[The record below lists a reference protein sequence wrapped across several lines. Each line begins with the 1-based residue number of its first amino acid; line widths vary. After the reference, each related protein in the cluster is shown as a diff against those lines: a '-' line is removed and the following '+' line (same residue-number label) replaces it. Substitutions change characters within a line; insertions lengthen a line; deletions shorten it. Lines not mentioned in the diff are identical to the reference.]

1 MTGAPRHLVH
11 VFPTFCAAGA
21 QVRTTTLMRAFGAQ
35 FRHTVVSCDGR
46 VEAADLAEGVELR
59 LRSFEPPPG
68 PMGAVRF
75 FRHLLDEERPD
86 LLLTYNWGSMDA
98 VLAARSA
105 RLNRHVHHEDGFN
118 ADEADRLHSR
128 RNWARRVSLRS
139 TDLVVPSENLLRIA
153 RKTWRLSRSHLIPNG
168 IDANRFRRDAAAG
181 AAFREAHGIPA
192 DAFVLGAVGHL
203 RPVKNFPRLVRAA
216 ADAPFPADRPG
227 VVCVVGE
234 GPERGAIEAAA
245 AAAEGKVQVVL
256 TGHLTEL
263 AAAYSAF
270 DAMAITSDS
279 EQQPVSLLEAM
290 AAEVPVVATDVGD
303 VSQTLPP
310 EARVF
315 VVPLGARVEADL
327 AGAIGRLA
335 GAAEQRGELAR
346 VGLERVRERYS
357 LDAMVAT
364 YGELYEGALRR

>member
-1 MTGAPRHLVH
+1 ML
-11 VFPTFCAAGA
+11 
-21 QVRTTTLMRAFGAQ
+21 LMDAFGDR
-35 FRHTVVSCDGR
+35 FRHTVVAADGNTEAMGIVRSANVKTLPWEPPEGPMAGVRFCRDLLQR
-46 VEAADLAEGVELR
+46 VE
-59 LRSFEPPPG
+59 
-68 PMGAVRF
+68 
-75 FRHLLDEERPD
+75 PD

-168 IDANRFRRDAAAG
+168 IDADRFRREAAAG

-216 ADAPFPADRPG
+216 AHAPFPADRPG

-245 AAAEGKVQVVL
+245 AAAAAEGRVQVVL

-327 AGAIGRLA
+327 ASAIGRLA
-335 GAAEQRGELAR
+335 SAAEQRGELAR

>member
-1 MTGAPRHLVH
+1 ML
-11 VFPTFCAAGA
+11 
-21 QVRTTTLMRAFGAQ
+21 LMDALGDR
-35 FRHTVVSCDGR
+35 FRHTVVATDNNTEAMGIVRSADVQTLPWAPPDG
-46 VEAADLAEGVELR
+46 AMAG
-59 LRSFEPPPG
+59 
-68 PMGAVRF
+68 VRF
-75 FRHLLDEERPD
+75 CRELLKRVQPD

-105 RLNRHVHHEDGFN
+105 RLHRHVHHEDGFN
-118 ADEADRLHSR
+118 ADEAERLHSR

-153 RKTWRLSRSHLIPNG
+153 RTTWRLSRSHLIPNG
-168 IDANRFRRDAAAG
+168 IDADRFRRDAATG
-181 AAFREAHGIPA
+181 AAFRETHGIPA
-192 DAFVLGAVGHL
+192 EAFVLGAVGHL

-216 ADAPFPADRPG
+216 ADALLPG
-227 VVCVVGE
+227 DQPLVVCVVGE
-234 GPERGAIEAAA
+234 GPERGAIEEAA
-245 AAAEGKVQVVL
+245 AAAEGKIKVVL

-263 AAAYSAF
+263 AGAYSAF

-303 VSQTLPP
+303 VSKTLPP
-310 EARVF
+310 QGRVF
-315 VVPLGARVEADL
+315 VVPLGPRVEAEL

-335 GAAEQRGELAR
+335 GATDQRGDLAAA
-346 VGLERVRERYS
+346 GLKRVRERYS

-364 YGELYEGALRR
+364 YGDLYEAALRR

>member
-1 MTGAPRHLVH
+1 MADPAHLLH
-11 VFPTFCAAGA
+11 VFSTFCPAGQ
-21 QVRTTTLMRAFGAQ
+21 QVRSVLLMDALGDR
-35 FRHTVVSCDGR
+35 FRHTVVATDNNT
-46 VEAADLAEGVELR
+46 EAMGIVRSADVQTLPWAPPEGAMA
-59 LRSFEPPPG
+59 G
-68 PMGAVRF
+68 VRF
-75 FRHLLDEERPD
+75 CRELLKRVQPD

-118 ADEADRLHSR
+118 ADEAERLHSR

-168 IDANRFRRDAAAG
+168 IDADRFRRDAAAG
-181 AAFREAHGIPA
+181 AAFRETHGIPTE
-192 DAFVLGAVGHL
+192 AFVLGAVGHL

-234 GPERGAIEAAA
+234 GPERGAIEQAA
-245 AAAEGKVQVVL
+245 AAAEGKVRVVL
-256 TGHLTEL
+256 TGHLKEL
-263 AAAYSAF
+263 AGAYSAF

-310 EARVF
+310 EGRVF
-315 VVPLGARVEADL
+315 VVPLGPRVEAEL

-335 GAAEQRGELAR
+335 GAADQRGALAKA
-346 VGLERVRERYS
+346 GLERVRERYS
-357 LDAMVAT
+357 LGAMVAT
-364 YGELYEGALRR
+364 YRDLYEAALRR